1 MFEPVKFEGLVAI
14 VFCLSIPIIAIILGV
29 SKSIKKNE
37 NERKIRELLITNHTD
52 PEMAKL
58 LIEQQTPKS
67 NKFVALRWGCILL
80 GIGLGAAINA
90 LFNINPKDE
99 IYFWL
104 ILAAGCGLGF
114 LTSFIVETKMQKT
127 TPDVPSFPENPDDES
142 TATTD

>member
-1 MFEPVKFEGLVAI
+1 MFEPFQFEGLVAI
-14 VFCLSIPIIAIILGV
+14 VFSLSIPIIAIVLGV
-29 SKSIKKNE
+29 MKSIKKNE

-52 PEMAKL
+52 PQMAKL

-80 GIGLGAAINA
+80 GIGLGAASNA

-114 LTSFIVETKMQKT
+114 LASFIVETKMQKKEIQEDEQ
-127 TPDVPSFPENPDDES
+127 PDAPTFN
-142 TATTD
+142 

>member
-80 GIGLGAAINA
+80 GIGLGAAITA

-114 LTSFIVETKMQKT
+114 LASFIVETKMQKT
-127 TPDVPSFPENPDDES
+127 TSDVPSFPENPDDES

>member
-1 MFEPVKFEGLVAI
+1 MLHPVELEGLVAI
-14 VFCLSIPIIAIILGV
+14 MFSLAIPIFAIVMGV

-52 PEMAKL
+52 PQMAKL

-114 LTSFIVETKMQKT
+114 LASFIVEMKMQKKET
-127 TPDVPSFPENPDDES
+127 QEDEQPDAS
-142 TATTD
+142 TFN

>member
-1 MFEPVKFEGLVAI
+1 MFQPVQFEGLVAV
-14 VFCLSIPIIAIILGV
+14 VFSLSIPIIAIILGV

-80 GIGLGAAINA
+80 GIGLGAASNA

-114 LTSFIVETKMQKT
+114 LASFIVETKMQKKET
-127 TPDVPSFPENPDDES
+127 QEDEQPDAS
-142 TATTD
+142 TFN

>member
-1 MFEPVKFEGLVAI
+1 MLHPVELEGLVAI
-14 VFCLSIPIIAIILGV
+14 MFSLAIPIFAIVMGV

-52 PEMAKL
+52 PQMAKL

-90 LFNINPKDE
+90 LFNINPKLE

-114 LTSFIVETKMQKT
+114 LASFIVEMKMQKKET
-127 TPDVPSFPENPDDES
+127 QEDEQPDAS
-142 TATTD
+142 TFN